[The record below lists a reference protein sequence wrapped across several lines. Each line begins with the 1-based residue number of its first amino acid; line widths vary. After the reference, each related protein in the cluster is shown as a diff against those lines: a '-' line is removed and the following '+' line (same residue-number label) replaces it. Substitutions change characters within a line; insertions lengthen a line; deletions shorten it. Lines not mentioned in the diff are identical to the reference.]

1 MNHVEHVEILGLGHP
16 RTGTAYTSKVL
27 SDWGLDVGHE
37 ELGKQ
42 GIVSWLL
49 VKPKGPYLSWHQR
62 DTGIDR
68 RPTYDHLVY
77 NTRDPKTALASIVYT
92 ETPPCD
98 KDGTSWCGTKYYQ
111 NYNHSMFDYDSTY
124 FRKTFIG
131 LNSDNPVENAIDSI
145 CQFHEMILRCRPD
158 VQYRIEN
165 EEQKLFNY
173 FKSVY
178 SDIQYIEHPEKVNV
192 RKHNSFER
200 MANVFPTP
208 SKQHIERINHYAMAC
223 GYDKVEF

>member
-1 MNHVEHVEILGLGHP
+1 MIHVEILGLGHP
-16 RTGTAYTSKVL
+16 RTGTGYTSKVL

-37 ELGKQ
+37 AMGKQ

-49 VKPKGPYLSWHQR
+49 VKPKGPYLSWHK
-62 DTGIDR
+62 GFDR

-111 NYNHSMFDYDSTY
+111 NYDHSNFDYDSTY
-124 FRKTFIG
+124 FRKQFIG

-145 CQFHEMILRCRPD
+145 CQFHEMILRCRPN

-178 SDIQYIEHPEKVNV
+178 SDIQYIEHPDKENV

-200 MANVFPTP
+200 MADVFPTP